1 MPKISKARLVDCGNN
16 RTRDNMARKTRIAT
30 FSGTAFTAER
40 ESEDLVVY
48 MMSDIPISTNTLV
61 DVGGQAY
68 AGGPKGWQPH
78 IDEIK
83 SGLKDHGARLKD
95 CEGRLGELEK
105 DPSGARVTVSDR
117 SKGRSTGMT
126 ASKLQ
131 AQILA
136 HRGVRN
142 DRG

>member
-1 MPKISKARLVDCGNN
+1 M
-16 RTRDNMARKTRIAT
+16 RDNMARKTRIAT

-40 ESEDLVVY
+40 EAEDLVIY
-48 MMSDIPISTNTLV
+48 MMSDVPVSTNTLG

-78 IDEIK
+78 IDECK
-83 SGLKDHGARLKD
+83 SGLKDHGVRLKD
-95 CEGRLGELEK
+95 CEGRLDELEK
-105 DPSGARVTVSDR
+105 DPPGARVTVSDR
-117 SKGRSTGMT
+117 TGKGRSTGMT
-126 ASKLQ
+126 ASKMQ